1 MEELYSVQ
9 KGNSLSHHGILGQKW
24 GKKNGPPYPLDYKKL
39 SAEERELAKA
49 DAIRRGDV
57 KEANFNRRYFSDQ
70 EVKAVMERF
79 NLNGKLKDLDESTQH
94 SRLDKAE
101 VWVSNVK
108 RTADVVDKGTDA
120 WNIFAK
126 TANGLGVRPPLI
138 VIDKRNPWDVKKDSD
153 KDNVTYEYTYNPA
166 TGKYSQYKKV
176 ITRGDGT
183 KLTYVDPRWNPQQKK
198 NNNKDD
204 DDDD

>member
-1 MEELYSVQ
+1 MNEMYL
-9 KGNSLSHHGILGQKW
+9 KHHGIEGQRW

-57 KEANFNRRYFSDQ
+57 TETNFNKNYFSDQ
-70 EVKAVMERF
+70 EVSAVMERF
-79 NLNGKLKDLDESTQH
+79 NLNGKLKVLDESTQH

-101 VWVSNVK
+101 VWVSNLK

-126 TANGLGVRPPLI
+126 TANGIGIKPPLV
-138 VIDKRNPWDVKKDSD
+138 VIKK
-153 KDNVTYEYTYNPA
+153 
-166 TGKYSQYKKV
+166 
-176 ITRGDGT
+176 
-183 KLTYVDPRWNPQQKK
+183 
-198 NNNKDD
+198 
-204 DDDD
+204 